1 MLSSVKSF
9 VIAFAVAALIF
20 GIIFVTTLPQIRSLA
35 EGFLNPAAEDTAD
48 TEEETYIPPEVPDQS
63 DGVLG
68 SKPVFEGHRS
78 FTLLLIGSD
87 YQPDVF
93 SDYRVAVKNTSDL
106 DQLATH
112 QRHYKADVAVL
123 VRYCAEN
130 GTFILSAIPTNI
142 SLTVGGIQMKLCEA
156 LERKGAQEFANIVS
170 GVVGMTVD
178 YYICC
183 RISLFIDIINR
194 IGGIK
199 FDVPIDM
206 SYKNEEE
213 RIVTAGSSR
222 DPIPVVVDGRPV
234 TDSDGNPVMQPA
246 GRAFT
251 INLKRGIQTLN
262 GEKASW
268 VLRYFTYPN
277 GFTSRR
283 ETQTRFFSTL
293 FDVLLNEEKH
303 SVLYGI
309 ISLIN
314 ASPAGDTN
322 MTPSD
327 FEDLSNT
334 ILSYAS
340 YDKSIVV
347 FPCSVSG
354 SGTDERVSFSR
365 SAVYSAFEKYKLQ

>member
-1 MLSSVKSF
+1 MLSNVKSF

-35 EGFLNPAAEDTAD
+35 EGFLNPSADDTAD
-48 TEEETYIPPEVPDQS
+48 TEEETHIPPEVPDPG
-63 DGVLG
+63 DGIIG
-68 SKPVFEGHRS
+68 TKPVFEDHRS

-93 SDYRVAVKNTSDL
+93 SDYRISVRNTSDL

-112 QRHYKADVAVL
+112 QRHYRADVAVL

-142 SLTVGGIQMKLCEA
+142 SLSVGGVQMKLCEA
-156 LERKGAQEFANIVS
+156 LERKGAAEFANIVS
-170 GVVGMTVD
+170 GVVGMNVD

-183 RISLFIDIINR
+183 RISLFIEIINR

-199 FDVPIDM
+199 YDVPVDM
-206 SYKNEEE
+206 NYTNQEE

-222 DPIPVVVDGRPV
+222 EPIPVLVDGRPV

-268 VLRYFTYPN
+268 VLRYNSYPT

-283 ETQTRFFSTL
+283 DTQASFFRTL
-293 FDVLLNEEKH
+293 FDAILNEEKH
-303 SVLYGI
+303 SLLYGI

-314 ASPAGDTN
+314 TSSAGETN
-322 MTPSD
+322 MSVSD
-327 FEDLSNT
+327 FEDLSKT
-334 ILSYAS
+334 ITAYSE
-340 YDKSIVV
+340 YDKMIVV

-365 SAVYSAFEKYKLQ
+365 SAVYAAFEKYKIQ